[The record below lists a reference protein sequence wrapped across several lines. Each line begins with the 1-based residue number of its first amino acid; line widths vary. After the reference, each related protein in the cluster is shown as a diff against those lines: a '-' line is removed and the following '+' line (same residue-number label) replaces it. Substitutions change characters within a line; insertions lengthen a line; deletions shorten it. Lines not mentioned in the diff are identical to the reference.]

1 MLQDPA
7 MMVQHKTWAVFVL
20 SSVVKNY
27 KQGQDE
33 AVSGHLISICL
44 NELEDSDPTYRQWL
58 VSSPGE

>member
-1 MLQDPA
+1 M
-7 MMVQHKTWAVFVL
+7 
-20 SSVVKNY
+20 KNY

-58 VSSPGE
+58 GSVMLREFFLKAEYIAVCR